1 MADNLGK
8 TGYDKSCILARSLV
22 VGSGELGD
30 GGKFTPNDS
39 IAYENIFMPPIHDVS
54 EDGYPSVPSGK
65 FAMFVDSTE
74 GSHGAIYFYNYT
86 KGAWKKVALGAV

>member
-8 TGYDKSCILARSLV
+8 TGYSRSCILARSLV

-54 EDGYPSVPSGK
+54 ELGYPTVPSGR
-65 FAMFVDSTE
+65 FAMFVDPT
-74 GSHGAIYFYNYT
+74 GGTHGEIYFYNYT